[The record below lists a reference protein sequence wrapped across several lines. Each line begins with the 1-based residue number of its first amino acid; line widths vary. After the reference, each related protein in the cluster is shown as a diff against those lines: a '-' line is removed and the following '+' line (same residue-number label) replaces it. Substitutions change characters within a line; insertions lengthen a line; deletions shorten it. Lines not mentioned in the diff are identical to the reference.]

1 MFNIACNK
9 RSAYLT
15 INFIF
20 FGFFQSIS
28 KVNLF
33 ISRGFGLTFNE
44 SCLLF
49 GIAYSIAAIV
59 RCFSGIFIDLIGHRN
74 IPYVLLCSV
83 TSALVA
89 LITLAAIF
97 FKTKQDHVPIDFVNI
112 CIGNQDSKS
121 CLIMWRINNFKILWQ
136 NIFSV
141 QFQKKIQFKGFKV
154 HQGSKNFGFLN

>member
-33 ISRGFGLTFNE
+33 ISRGFGLSFYE
-44 SCLLF
+44 SCLIF
-49 GIAYSIAAIV
+49 GTAYSIAAIV

-83 TSALVA
+83 TFALVT
-89 LITLAAIF
+89 IISVAAIYF
-97 FKTKQDHVPIDFVNI
+97 QTQPRHKMIDINKACF
-112 CIGNQDSKS
+112 GNQTQ
-121 CLIMWRINNFKILWQ
+121 C
-136 NIFSV
+136 
-141 QFQKKIQFKGFKV
+141 KV
-154 HQGSKNFGFLN
+154 CFPI